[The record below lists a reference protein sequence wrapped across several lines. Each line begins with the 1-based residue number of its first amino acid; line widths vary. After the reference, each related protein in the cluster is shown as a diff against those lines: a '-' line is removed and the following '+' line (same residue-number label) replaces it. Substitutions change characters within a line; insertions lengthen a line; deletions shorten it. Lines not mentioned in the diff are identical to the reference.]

1 MTAHFYQEP
10 SHNGFAGNCAA
21 AFEGSSVHRG
31 KSQQLSNSSRHMQ
44 EFVSA
49 YAMQHGTKVCL
60 CVCAGFAYY
69 PDGPSGHDQ
78 VGQIGQLANL
88 PPSFDA
94 PQSLGRSADA
104 TSQPEMQAEVD
115 PLQYEAADA
124 SHSGVYCH
132 TPSSR
137 LPACF
142 FLAACIA
149 SSP

>member
-60 CVCAGFAYY
+60 CVCVQALHTTQM
-69 PDGPSGHDQ
+69 GP
-78 VGQIGQLANL
+78 
-88 PPSFDA
+88 
-94 PQSLGRSADA
+94 ADM
-104 TSQPEMQAEVD
+104 TK
-115 PLQYEAADA
+115 
-124 SHSGVYCH
+124 
-132 TPSSR
+132 
-137 LPACF
+137 
-142 FLAACIA
+142 
-149 SSP
+149 